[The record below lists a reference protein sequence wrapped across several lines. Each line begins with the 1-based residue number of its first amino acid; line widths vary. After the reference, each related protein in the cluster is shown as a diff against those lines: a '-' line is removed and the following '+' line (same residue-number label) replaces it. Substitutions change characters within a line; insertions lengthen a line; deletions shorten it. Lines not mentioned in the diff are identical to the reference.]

1 MSDKLKKLEIT
12 DENIENIMKT
22 ISIAEL
28 TQIYNATELI
38 QNLRYVIVLNSTEP
52 IEWILGRYSGD
63 SGDIHDG
70 AVFTIIRSS
79 NMDVYHIGLTYRINL
94 GDDKIYNLPQL
105 VLAKT
110 ELSEVSSKVSEL
122 LGWSIN
128 RGGKSKRRKQKRRRH
143 RVTKRRRVNR
153 RK

>member
-1 MSDKLKKLEIT
+1 MSGKLKNLEIT
-12 DENIENIMKT
+12 DENIEETMKT

-28 TQIYNATELI
+28 NQIYKATELI

-79 NMDVYHIGLTYRINL
+79 NMDVYHIGLPYGINL
-94 GDDKIYNLPQL
+94 GDKIYNPPEL

-110 ELSEVSSKVSEL
+110 ELSAVSGKVSEL